1 VLPEVCDLISYL
13 LQTPSP
19 LNYSSNFRLPI
30 YVHDNTCPIL
40 CIRTPN
46 TKHTPAN
53 HLYKLCNSELVATIA

>member
-1 VLPEVCDLISYL
+1 L

-19 LNYSSNFRLPI
+19 LIYSSNFRLPI
-30 YVHDNTCPIL
+30 YVHDNTFPIL
-40 CIRTPN
+40 CIRTPD